1 MPRLPMIGQWRRR
14 GSCKV
19 KDGAVGVV
27 ATAAAR
33 LGFVDFVELVVG
45 TAAGRGVV
53 GRAAD
58 AVAVEFD
65 GRGAEGG
72 KAGADDAGAAFNFG
86 PNGSVDGTPFFGSD
100 VSG

>member
-1 MPRLPMIGQWRRR
+1 MIGRRR
-14 GSCKV
+14 RRRVHKV

-33 LGFVDFVELVVG
+33 LGFVDFVELIVG
-45 TAAGRGVV
+45 AAAGGGVV
-53 GRAAD
+53 GGAAD

-72 KAGADDAGAAFNFG
+72 NDDAGAAFDFG
-86 PNGSVDGTPFFGSD
+86 PDGGVDGTPFFLE
-100 VSG
+100 